1 MVEGKN
7 GVALIMIFIV
17 ILLSCIIA
25 FGLRIFDV
33 LVVFA
38 ENNIY
43 LNLKESFQVFWM
55 LNRNF
60 FDLIK
65 KDYFKKEWSSIKF
78 LFKSYTFH
86 YRLLLVLLSSLTY
99 EIIRVK
105 GIKFS
110 SKTKNNSI
118 LTIIKDAFPAF
129 NERQRDI
136 SFA

>member
-1 MVEGKN
+1 
-7 GVALIMIFIV
+7 MIFIV
-17 ILLSCIIA
+17 ILLRCIIA

-65 KDYFKKEWSSIKF
+65 KDYSKKEWSSIKL
-78 LFKSYTFH
+78 LFKSYIFH

-105 GIKFS
+105 GIELS
-110 SKTKNNSI
+110 SKTKNTSI
-118 LTIIKDAFPAF
+118 LTIVKDAFPAF
-129 NERQRDI
+129 NERQGDI

>member
-1 MVEGKN
+1 
-7 GVALIMIFIV
+7 MIFIF
-17 ILLSCIIA
+17 IFLSCIIA

-65 KDYFKKEWSSIKF
+65 KDYSKKEWSSIKL
-78 LFKSYTFH
+78 LFKSYIFH

-105 GIKFS
+105 GIELS
-110 SKTKNNSI
+110 SKTKNTSI
-118 LTIIKDAFPAF
+118 LTIVKDAFPAF
-129 NERQRDI
+129 NERQGDI

>member
-1 MVEGKN
+1 
-7 GVALIMIFIV
+7 MIFIV

-25 FGLRIFDV
+25 FGLRTFDV

-43 LNLKESFQVFWM
+43 LNLKQSFQVFWM

-65 KDYFKKEWSSIKF
+65 KDYSKKEWSSIKL
-78 LFKSYTFH
+78 LFKSYIFH

-105 GIKFS
+105 GIELS
-110 SKTKNNSI
+110 SKTKNTSI
-118 LTIIKDAFPAF
+118 LTIVKDAFPAF
-129 NERQRDI
+129 NERQGDI

>member
-1 MVEGKN
+1 
-7 GVALIMIFIV
+7 MIFIV

-65 KDYFKKEWSSIKF
+65 KDYSKKEWSSIKL
-78 LFKSYTFH
+78 LFKSYIFH

-105 GIKFS
+105 GIELS
-110 SKTKNNSI
+110 CKTKNTSI
-118 LTIIKDAFPAF
+118 LTIVKDAFPAY
-129 NERQRDI
+129 NVRKGDI

>member
-65 KDYFKKEWSSIKF
+65 KDYSKKEWSSIKF
-78 LFKSYTFH
+78 LG
-86 YRLLLVLLSSLTY
+86 RL
-99 EIIRVK
+99 
-105 GIKFS
+105 
-110 SKTKNNSI
+110 
-118 LTIIKDAFPAF
+118 
-129 NERQRDI
+129 
-136 SFA
+136 

>member
-1 MVEGKN
+1 
-7 GVALIMIFIV
+7 MIFIV

-25 FGLRIFDV
+25 FGLRTFDV

-43 LNLKESFQVFWM
+43 LNLKQSFQVFWM

-65 KDYFKKEWSSIKF
+65 KDYSKKEWSSIKL
-78 LFKSYTFH
+78 LFKSYIFH

-105 GIKFS
+105 GIELS
-110 SKTKNNSI
+110 SKTKNTSI
-118 LTIIKDAFPAF
+118 LTIIKDAFPVF
-129 NERQRDI
+129 NERQGDI

>member
-1 MVEGKN
+1 
-7 GVALIMIFIV
+7 MIFIV

-65 KDYFKKEWSSIKF
+65 KDYSKKEWSSIK
-78 LFKSYTFH
+78 LSFKSYIFH

-105 GIKFS
+105 GIELS
-110 SKTKNNSI
+110 SKTKNTSI
-118 LTIIKDAFPAF
+118 LTIVKDAFPAF
-129 NERQRDI
+129 NERQGDI

>member
-60 FDLIK
+60 FDLG
-65 KDYFKKEWSSIKF
+65 
-78 LFKSYTFH
+78 
-86 YRLLLVLLSSLTY
+86 RL
-99 EIIRVK
+99 
-105 GIKFS
+105 
-110 SKTKNNSI
+110 
-118 LTIIKDAFPAF
+118 
-129 NERQRDI
+129 
-136 SFA
+136 